1 MLERIKYA
9 PNEYLD
15 VQSLSNETEVEDT
28 VSSEIDEASRFE
40 VELIQRIKEGRRE
53 TTKLE
58 TDDKVLARVTD
69 GIYRLPGSAI
79 RELISNAYDA
89 DAENVYVSTDV
100 PRFNSMTIRDDGNG
114 MSVDTLV
121 NMIRHIGG
129 SAKRTAKGQEL
140 KVTDDNDSSLSP
152 NKKRKLI
159 GKIGIGLFSVAQLT
173 RDFEI
178 ITKQKGDDFYSRAK
192 VSLFNYSEE
201 NIEKQSGDE
210 RGKSFQTG
218 NVDIWKE
225 ETDNL
230 SAHGTDIILNNI
242 KISAKDQLRSVD
254 IWGQTENETDKDE
267 ESDDILDSSK
277 AILPDFHVGYL
288 EKDSEGTDVYQQEM
302 ARSPELPWTDD
313 TLPEEKFKKL
323 YEGILDRTKNAVS
336 PKLNLVLDNYLNML
350 WTLGLSIPLPYIEKH
365 PFDLTKEDIS
375 DIYVI
380 SNKKKGQVSDT
391 SELLSENDRLGD
403 KFGFSSQKIKSNFNV
418 IVDGVKLFRPLK
430 FTNLPESKAMVKKP
444 ILFVGKY
451 QTNLSDMALEDS
463 AGNLEFEAYA
473 LWSPKVSPR
482 DHNGSLI
489 RINNASGIMFDET
502 FMKHQVAEHTI
513 KSQLTI
519 EIFVSKGLDS
529 ALNIDRESFN
539 IAHPHYQIVMRWL
552 HSVLRQV
559 VNRYKQIKKEKKK
572 EIEETYKDDF
582 SKALDDIV
590 SKSYI
595 SNKKDPHERSNL
607 LVSNDNEE
615 EEVNDNDKFVVAD
628 SFVVSSERIDK
639 VFEPIRRNKSKQTQI
654 MNKSEAILQILD
666 SYGLLEN
673 MTVERQESLVVD
685 LIEVIK
691 LEG

>member
-1 MLERIKYA
+1 MQFDLKLVENIKKG
-9 PNEYLD
+9 
-15 VQSLSNETEVEDT
+15 VRQS
-28 VSSEIDEASRFE
+28 
-40 VELIQRIKEGRRE
+40 
-53 TTKLE
+53 TKLE

-69 GIYRLPGSAI
+69 GIYRLPGSAL

-114 MSVDTLV
+114 MSIDTLV

-129 SAKRTAKGQEL
+129 SAKRTEKGQEL
-140 KVTDDNDSSLSP
+140 KVTNASDSSLSLI
-152 NKKRKLI
+152 KKRKLI

-178 ITKQKGDDFYSRAK
+178 ITKQKGDSFYSRAK
-192 VSLFNYSEE
+192 IKLFNYS
-201 NIEKQSGDE
+201 DE
-210 RGKSFQTG
+210 SVEIKSADDRGKSFQTG

-225 ETDNL
+225 ETENIN
-230 SAHGTDIILNNI
+230 AHGTDIILNNI

-267 ESDDILDSSK
+267 ESDDIKDSSK

-288 EKDSEGTDVYQQEM
+288 EKDSDGIHVYQKEM

-313 TLPEEKFKKL
+313 TLPEERFKKL
-323 YEGILDRTKNAVS
+323 YEGILDKTKNAVS

-365 PFDLTKEDIS
+365 PFHLTKKDIP

-380 SNKKKGQVSDT
+380 SNKKKGQVIDAA
-391 SELLSENDRLGD
+391 ELLSEDESLGD
-403 KFGFSSQKIKSNFNV
+403 KFGFSSQEIKSDFNV
-418 IVDGVKLFRPLK
+418 VVDGVKLFRPLK
-430 FTNLPESKAMVKKP
+430 FRDLPESKAMIKKP
-444 ILFVGKY
+444 ILFIGKY

-463 AGNLEFEAYA
+463 AGNLEFEAYI
-473 LWSPKVSPR
+473 LWTPKVSPR

-489 RINNASGIMFDET
+489 RINDASGIMFDET

-519 EIFVSKGLDS
+519 EIFVNKGLDS

-552 HSVLRQV
+552 HSALRQV

-572 EIEETYKDDF
+572 EIEESYKDDF

-595 SNKKDPHERSNL
+595 SNKKDPHERSSL
-607 LVSNDNEE
+607 FISKESDEAGELSNDKA
-615 EEVNDNDKFVVAD
+615 VLAD
-628 SFVVSSERIDK
+628 SFIVSSDK
-639 VFEPIRRNKSKQTQI
+639 IHSVFKLMVRNKTKQEQI

-673 MTVERQESLVVD
+673 MTLERQESLVVD

>member
-1 MLERIKYA
+1 MTND
-9 PNEYLD
+9 NEL
-15 VQSLSNETEVEDT
+15 
-28 VSSEIDEASRFE
+28 E
-40 VELIQRIKEGRRE
+40 VELINKIKSGSRE

-114 MSVDTLV
+114 MSIDTLV

-129 SAKRTAKGQEL
+129 SAKRTIKGQEL
-140 KVTDDNDSSLSP
+140 KVTDEHDPSLSL

-178 ITKQKGDDFYSRAK
+178 ITKQKGDPFYSRAK

-201 NIEKQSGDE
+201 NIEKKSDDE

-218 NVDIWKE
+218 NVDIWTEKTE
-225 ETDNL
+225 NIN
-230 SAHGTDIILNNI
+230 AHGTDIILSNI
-242 KISAKDQLRSVD
+242 KRSAKDQLRSVD
-254 IWGQTENETDKDE
+254 IWGQTENETELDE
-267 ESDDILDSSK
+267 EVDDILDSSK

-288 EKDSEGTDVYQQEM
+288 ETDSDGTGVYQQEM
-302 ARSPELPWTDD
+302 ARAPELPWTDSTSSED
-313 TLPEEKFKKL
+313 RFKKL
-323 YEGILDRTKNAVS
+323 YEGILDKTKNAVS

-350 WTLGLSIPLPYIEKH
+350 WTLGLSIPLPYVEKH
-365 PFDLTKEDIS
+365 PFNLTKKDIS

-380 SNKKKGQVSDT
+380 NNRKKGQVNDAN
-391 SELLSENDRLGD
+391 ELLDEEDKLGD
-403 KFGFSSQKIKSNFNV
+403 KFGFSAQIEKSEFNV
-418 IVDGVKLFRPLK
+418 LVDGIKLFRPLR
-430 FTNLPESKAMVKKP
+430 FTNLPESKAMIKKP
-444 ILFVGKY
+444 ILFIGKY
-451 QTNLSDMALEDS
+451 QTNLSNMALEDS
-463 AGNLEFEAYA
+463 AGDLEFEAYV
-473 LWSPKVSPR
+473 LWTPKVSPR

-489 RINNASGIMFDET
+489 RINDASGIMFDET

-519 EIFVSKGLDS
+519 EIFVHKGLDS

-552 HSVLRQV
+552 HSAIRQV
-559 VNRYKQIKKEKKK
+559 VNRYKQIKREKKK
-572 EIEETYKDDF
+572 EIENFHEDDF
-582 SKALDDIV
+582 SKALDEIV
-590 SKSYI
+590 SKSYVF
-595 SNKKDPHERSNL
+595 NQKDPHERSNL
-607 LVSNDNEE
+607 IVFGEQEE
-615 EEVNDNDKFVVAD
+615 EATVCKVENSVD
-628 SFVVSSERIDK
+628 SFVVSQDRIER
-639 VFEPIRRNKSKQTQI
+639 VFEPIKRNKIKQKKI
-654 MNKSEAILQILD
+654 INKSEAILQILD
-666 SYGLLEN
+666 SYNLLEN
-673 MTVERQESLVVD
+673 LTVERQELLVID
-685 LIEVIK
+685 LIEILQ

>member
-1 MLERIKYA
+1 MANDDTELEI
-9 PNEYLD
+9 
-15 VQSLSNETEVEDT
+15 
-28 VSSEIDEASRFE
+28 
-40 VELIQRIKEGRRE
+40 ELIQKIKSGSRE

-114 MSVDTLV
+114 MSIDTLV

-140 KVTDDNDSSLSP
+140 KVTDEDDPSLSP
-152 NKKRKLI
+152 IKKRKLI

-201 NIEKQSGDE
+201 NIEKQSNDD

-225 ETDNL
+225 ETDNI

-267 ESDDILDSSK
+267 ESDDILNSSK

-288 EKDSEGTDVYQQEM
+288 EKDSEGTDVYQREM
-302 ARSPELPWTDD
+302 AKTPELPWTDD
-313 TLPEEKFKKL
+313 TLPEERFKKL
-323 YEGILDRTKNAVS
+323 YEGILDKTKNAVS
-336 PKLNLVLDNYLNML
+336 PKLNLVLDNYLNMI

-365 PFDLTKEDIS
+365 PFNLTKKDIP

-380 SNKKKGQVSDT
+380 SNKKKGQVNDT
-391 SELLSENDRLGD
+391 TELLSDEDELGQS
-403 KFGFSSQKIKSNFNV
+403 FGFSSQKIKSEFNV
-418 IVDGVKLFRPLK
+418 VVDGIKLFRPLK

-451 QTNLSDMALEDS
+451 ETNLSSMALEDS
-463 AGNLEFEAYA
+463 AGNLEFEAYV
-473 LWSPKVSPR
+473 LWAPKVSPR

-489 RINNASGIMFDET
+489 RINDASGIMFDET

-519 EIFVSKGLDS
+519 EIFVNKGLDS

-552 HSVLRQV
+552 HSAIRQV
-559 VNRYKQIKKEKKK
+559 VNKYKQIKKEKKK
-572 EIEETYKDDF
+572 EIEENFEDGF
-582 SKALDDIV
+582 SKALSEIV

-595 SNKKDPHERSNL
+595 SNLKDPDERANL
-607 LVSNDNEE
+607 VVASDNEE
-615 EEVNDNDKFVVAD
+615 DETIDEGIKNIAD
-628 SFVVSSERIDK
+628 SFIVSSNRINK
-639 VFEPIRRNKSKQTQI
+639 VFEPIKRQKNKQKKI
-654 MNKSEAILQILD
+654 IDKSEAILQILD
-666 SYGLLEN
+666 SYGLLES
-673 MTVERQESLVVD
+673 MTVERQEQLVLD

-691 LEG
+691 LEGNL

>member
-1 MLERIKYA
+1 MANDDTELEI
-9 PNEYLD
+9 
-15 VQSLSNETEVEDT
+15 
-28 VSSEIDEASRFE
+28 
-40 VELIQRIKEGRRE
+40 ELIQKIKSGSRE

-114 MSVDTLV
+114 MSIDTLV

-140 KVTDDNDSSLSP
+140 KVTDEDDPSLSP
-152 NKKRKLI
+152 IKKRKLI

-178 ITKQKGDDFYSRAK
+178 ITKQKGDNFYSRAK

-201 NIEKQSGDE
+201 NIEKQSNDD

-225 ETDNL
+225 ETDNI

-267 ESDDILDSSK
+267 ESDDVLNSSK

-288 EKDSEGTDVYQQEM
+288 EKDSEGTDVYQREM
-302 ARSPELPWTDD
+302 AKAPELPWTDD
-313 TLPEEKFKKL
+313 TLPEERFKKL
-323 YEGILDRTKNAVS
+323 YEGILDKTKNAVS
-336 PKLNLVLDNYLNML
+336 PKLNLVLDNYLNMI

-365 PFDLTKEDIS
+365 PFNLTKKDIP
-375 DIYVI
+375 DIYLI

-391 SELLSENDRLGD
+391 KDLLSDEDVLGEV
-403 KFGFSSQKIKSNFNV
+403 FGFSSQRIKSEFNV
-418 IVDGVKLFRPLK
+418 VVDGIKLFRPIK
-430 FTNLPESKAMVKKP
+430 FTNLPESKAMIKKP
-444 ILFVGKY
+444 ILFIGKY
-451 QTNLSDMALEDS
+451 ETNLSSMALEDS
-463 AGNLEFEAYA
+463 AGNLEFEAYV
-473 LWSPKVSPR
+473 LWTPKVSPR

-489 RINNASGIMFDET
+489 RINDASGIMFDET

-519 EIFVSKGLDS
+519 EIFVNKGLDS

-552 HSVLRQV
+552 HSAIRQV
-559 VNRYKQIKKEKKK
+559 VNKYKQIKKDKKK
-572 EIEETYKDDF
+572 EIEDYFEDGF
-582 SKALDDIV
+582 SKALSEIV

-595 SNKKDPHERSNL
+595 SNQKDPDERANL
-607 LVSNDNEE
+607 VVASDNEE
-615 EEVNDNDKFVVAD
+615 DETFDEATKYIAD
-628 SFVVSSERIDK
+628 SFIVSSNRINE
-639 VFEPIRRNKSKQTQI
+639 VFEPIKRQKSKQKQI
-654 MNKSEAILQILD
+654 IDKSEAILQILD
-666 SYGLLEN
+666 SYGLLES
-673 MTVERQESLVVD
+673 MTVERQEQLVLD

>member
-1 MLERIKYA
+1 MANDDTELEI
-9 PNEYLD
+9 
-15 VQSLSNETEVEDT
+15 
-28 VSSEIDEASRFE
+28 
-40 VELIQRIKEGRRE
+40 ELIQKIKSGSRE

-114 MSVDTLV
+114 MSIDTLV

-140 KVTDDNDSSLSP
+140 KVTDEDDPSLSP
-152 NKKRKLI
+152 IKKRKLI

-178 ITKQKGDDFYSRAK
+178 ITKQKGDNFYSRAK

-201 NIEKQSGDE
+201 NIEKQSNDD

-225 ETDNL
+225 ETDNI

-267 ESDDILDSSK
+267 ESDDILNSSK

-288 EKDSEGTDVYQQEM
+288 EKDSEGTDVYQREM
-302 ARSPELPWTDD
+302 AKTPELPWTDD
-313 TLPEEKFKKL
+313 TLPEERFKKL
-323 YEGILDRTKNAVS
+323 YEGILDKTKNAVS
-336 PKLNLVLDNYLNML
+336 PKLNLILDNYLNMI

-365 PFDLTKEDIS
+365 PFNLTKKDIP

-391 SELLSENDRLGD
+391 TELLSDEDELGQA
-403 KFGFSSQKIKSNFNV
+403 FGFSSQKIKSEFNV
-418 IVDGVKLFRPLK
+418 VVDGIKLFRPLK

-451 QTNLSDMALEDS
+451 ETNLSSMALEDS
-463 AGNLEFEAYA
+463 AGNLEFEAYV
-473 LWSPKVSPR
+473 LWTPKVSPR

-489 RINNASGIMFDET
+489 RINDASGIMFDET

-519 EIFVSKGLDS
+519 EIFVNKGLDS

-552 HSVLRQV
+552 HSAIRQV
-559 VNRYKQIKKEKKK
+559 VNKYKQIKKEKKK
-572 EIEETYKDDF
+572 EIEENFEDGF
-582 SKALDDIV
+582 SKALSEIV

-595 SNKKDPHERSNL
+595 SNLKDPDERANL
-607 LVSNDNEE
+607 VVASDNEE
-615 EEVNDNDKFVVAD
+615 DETVDEGIKNIAD
-628 SFVVSSERIDK
+628 SFIVSSNRINK
-639 VFEPIRRNKSKQTQI
+639 VFEPIKRQKNKQKKI
-654 MNKSEAILQILD
+654 IDKSEAILQILD
-666 SYGLLEN
+666 SYGLLES
-673 MTVERQESLVVD
+673 MTVERQEQLVLD